1 MLYRLL
7 ATGLISGAVAGVV
20 MTVVQ
25 MFLVAPLIFAAEQ
38 YEDAGPAAAQ
48 VAAAAT
54 PAGPAVSHS
63 HDSGLTHAHSGGAV
77 AHGHG
82 EAAVGAAGAVHI
94 HQDASAHT
102 HDAWQPADGFE
113 RTGFTLLA
121 NLLAGVAFGL
131 LLATALTLYGRA
143 ITTTQGL
150 FWGTAGF
157 LAFALLPALGL
168 PPELPGAAAG
178 ALQDRQIWWL
188 ATAIVSAGGLAAL
201 IFGAGWTTRMAGI
214 VVLLAPHIIGAPHA
228 VKGEVGLAPPE
239 LAAHFVVN
247 SLFTSLVMWLVIGA
261 VMAYMMARMDARQ
274 SAGIGAG
281 TAVT

>member
-20 MTVVQ
+20 VTIVHML
-25 MFLVAPLIFAAEQ
+25 LVAPLIFEAEQ
-38 YEDAGPAAAQ
+38 YENAGPAAAQ

-54 PAGPAVSHS
+54 AAGPVFSHT
-63 HDSGLTHAHSGGAV
+63 HDSGLTHAHSGGGV

-82 EAAVGAAGAVHI
+82 DADVGASGAVHV
-94 HQDASAHT
+94 HGTGEAHT
-102 HDAWQPADGFE
+102 HDAWEPDDGFE
-113 RTGFTLLA
+113 RTGFTLLS
-121 NLLAGVAFGL
+121 NLLAGIAFGL
-131 LLATALTLYGRA
+131 LMATALTLYGRP
-143 ITTTQGL
+143 ITLAQGL
-150 FWGTAGF
+150 IWGTAGF

-188 ATAIVSAGGLAAL
+188 ATALVSAGGLAAL
-201 IFGAGWTTRMAGI
+201 ILGAGWTTRIAG
-214 VVLLAPHIIGAPHA
+214 VVLLAAPHVIGAPHA

-247 SLFTSLVMWLVIGA
+247 SLFASLVMWLVVGA
-261 VMAYMMARMDARQ
+261 TMAYVMARMDAKQ
-274 SAGIGAG
+274 GTGVGAG
-281 TAVT
+281 NAVS

>member
-25 MFLVAPLIFAAEQ
+25 MFLVAPLIFEAEQ
-38 YEDAGPAAAQ
+38 YEISAAAQ

-54 PAGPAVSHS
+54 PAGPSVSHT
-63 HDSGLTHAHSGGAV
+63 HDSGLSHAHSGGGA

-82 EAAVGAAGAVHI
+82 EEAVGASGAVHV

-102 HDAWQPADGFE
+102 HDAWQPEDGFE

-121 NLLAGVAFGL
+121 NILAGVAFGL

-143 ITTTQGL
+143 ITLTQGL
-150 FWGTAGF
+150 IWGAAGF
-157 LAFALLPALGL
+157 LSFALLPALGL
-168 PPELPGAAAG
+168 PPELPGAATG

-201 IFGAGWTTRMAGI
+201 TMGTGATTRIAGI
-214 VVLLAPHIIGAPHA
+214 VVLAAPHIIGAPHA
-228 VKGEVGLAPPE
+228 AQGEVGLAPPE
-239 LAAHFVVN
+239 LAAQFVVN

-261 VMAYMMARMDARQ
+261 GMAYVTARMDAKQNNRID
-274 SAGIGAG
+274 AGNALP
-281 TAVT
+281 

>member
-25 MFLVAPLIFAAEQ
+25 IFLVAPLIFEAEQ
-38 YEDAGPAAAQ
+38 YENSGQVTPQVAAQ
-48 VAAAAT
+48 VAAAQA
-54 PAGPAVSHS
+54 PASPS
-63 HDSGLTHAHSGGAV
+63 
-77 AHGHG
+77 
-82 EAAVGAAGAVHI
+82 GAVHV
-94 HQDASAHT
+94 HQDASTHI
-102 HDAWQPADGFE
+102 HDAWEPADSFE

-121 NLLAGVAFGL
+121 NLLSGVAFGL
-131 LLATALTLYGRA
+131 LMATALTLYGRA
-143 ITTTQGL
+143 ITMTQGL
-150 FWGTAGF
+150 IWGTAGF
-157 LAFALLPALGL
+157 LSFGLLPALGL

-201 IFGAGWTTRMAGI
+201 ILGTGWATRIAGI
-214 VVLLAPHIIGAPHA
+214 VVMAAPHIIGAPRA

-261 VMAYMMARMDARQ
+261 TMAYVMARMDARQ
-274 SAGIGAG
+274 SSRIDAGNAIS
-281 TAVT
+281 